1 MDKIFRPCAKIS
13 KDVCVAMSEQKLTL
27 RLCVERFNRRYGRE
41 IDSGLLS
48 AINKD
53 FVYRI
58 KNCEF
63 KIVNSRVAKFCEFL
77 GVEPYESEIKFM
89 HFEKEFEKV
98 EKVATD
104 RPELR
109 NQIKSLL
116 LNIANIASV

>member
-1 MDKIFRPCAKIS
+1 VDKIFRPCAKIS
-13 KDVCVAMSEQKLTL
+13 QDVCDAMSEQKLTL
-27 RLCVERFNRRYGRE
+27 RVCVERFNRRYSRD
-41 IDSGLLS
+41 IDSGQLS

-58 KNCEF
+58 KHCEF
-63 KIVNSRVAKFCEFL
+63 KVVNSRIAKFCEFL
-77 GVEPYESEIKFM
+77 GVNPYEPEVKFM

-109 NQIKSLL
+109 SQIKSLL
-116 LNIANIASV
+116 SNIANIASV